1 MHNGKFVFSQLLDFL
16 DKDIF
21 LRISNKYN
29 GNRYVKFFTCW
40 NQLAVLM
47 FGQLSN
53 RESLRDLALATQAL
67 SRKAFHLG
75 FGKYATKSNLS
86 KANNGRDYHIFEEF
100 AYRVIAE
107 ARECRATDIFK
118 LNGHVYAFDST
129 TIELCLN
136 AFKWAVYRKNQRK
149 GGIKVHTLYDI
160 ETSIPTFF
168 HITEARV
175 NDMRA
180 MDAIPY
186 EENSFYI
193 SDRGYNDFK
202 RLYAIESIGAYF
214 VVRGKKN
221 NDFRPMKWKRR
232 FPPGSGILSDAIG
245 YMDGQLTMGKY
256 PDKIRR
262 VIYWNEESKRKFIFF
277 TNAFSEDD
285 RLDIS
290 PVMVA
295 ELYHN
300 RWQIELFFKWLKQH
314 LKIKKFWGTSENAV
328 RIQIYSAITA
338 YCMMAIVQKKMR
350 TQRPIYEMLQLVSV
364 SLTETL
370 PLGELFDKPNNN
382 IINELDDSSEPNLFN
397 C

>member
-16 DKDIF
+16 DKDVF

-47 FGQLSN
+47 FGQHSH

-136 AFKWAVYRKNQRK
+136 AFKWAVYRKNQGK

-193 SDRGYNDFK
+193 FDRGYNDFK

-262 VIYWNEESKRKFIFF
+262 VIYWDEESKRKFIFF

-350 TQRPIYEMLQLVSV
+350 IQRPIYEMLQLVSV

-382 IINELDDSSEPNLFN
+382 IINELDDSSEPTLFN

>member
-16 DKDIF
+16 DKDVF
-21 LRISNKYN
+21 LRISNKYD
-29 GNRYVKFFTCW
+29 GNRYVKSFSCW

-53 RESLRDLALATQAL
+53 RESLRDVVLATQAL
-67 SRKAFHLG
+67 SSKAFHLG
-75 FGKYATKSNLS
+75 FGKYASKSTLADANTK
-86 KANNGRDYHIFEEF
+86 RDYRIFEEF

-136 AFKWAVYRKNQRK
+136 AFKWAIYRKNQGK

-175 NDMRA
+175 NDMKA

-193 SDRGYNDFK
+193 FDRGYNDFK
-202 RLYAIESIGAYF
+202 RLFAIETIGAYF

-262 VIYWNEESKRKFIFF
+262 VIYWDEENKRKFIFF
-277 TNAFSEDD
+277 TNAFAEDE

-290 PVMVA
+290 PMMVA

-314 LKIKKFWGTSENAV
+314 LKIKKFWGNTENAV

-338 YCMMAIVQKKMR
+338 YCMMAIVQKKMKIER
-350 TQRPIYEMLQLVSV
+350 SIYEMLQLASV

-370 PLGELFDKPNNN
+370 PLDKLFGKPNNN
-382 IINELDDSSEPNLFN
+382 IVNELDESSEPTLF
-397 C
+397 

>member
-193 SDRGYNDFK
+193 FDREYNDFK

>member
-1 MHNGKFVFSQLLDFL
+1 GKFVFSQLLDFL

-193 SDRGYNDFK
+193 FDRGYNDFK

-382 IINELDDSSEPNLFN
+382 RPVQ
-397 C
+397 